1 MYIGNYLY
9 LKTKY
14 LFICKHL
21 RWTKKFFCF
30 FYWIWVHILPR
41 SSSAKLQKWFE
52 KDGQK
57 QINCKDMKTTKE
69 LARWDLKTFQV
80 RHSHSHDIMIINVII
95 TKVFVVIV
103 ITHIYLNIFFFYRE
117 LGLLRQRRNAGNDR
131 FSKKRPRSNC
141 KKYPSCY
148 VIIQPMFCKHDK
160 FYL

>member
-69 LARWDLKTFQV
+69 LARWDLETFQV
-80 RHSHSHDIMIINVII
+80 RHSHSHDIMIINVINKSI
-95 TKVFVVIV
+95 CCYCYYT
-103 ITHIYLNIFFFYRE
+103 YLSQYFFFLQRTWAVKTKE
-117 LGLLRQRRNAGNDR
+117 KRRQWS
-131 FSKKRPRSNC
+131 FLEKET
-141 KKYPSCY
+141 
-148 VIIQPMFCKHDK
+148 
-160 FYL
+160 

>member
-1 MYIGNYLY
+1 MQTFTLN
-9 LKTKY
+9 
-14 LFICKHL
+14 
-21 RWTKKFFCF
+21 KKKIVLLNLGTHFTPF
-30 FYWIWVHILPR
+30 
-41 SSSAKLQKWFE
+41 LQRQTSKMFWE
-52 KDGQK
+52 ECLDGQK

-69 LARWDLKTFQV
+69 LARWDLETFQV

-148 VIIQPMFCKHDK
+148 CYYYSQCFVNVINFIFSLIHAYY
-160 FYL
+160 F

>member
-21 RWTKKFFCF
+21 RWTKKNL

-69 LARWDLKTFQV
+69 LARWDLETFQV
-80 RHSHSHDIMIINVII
+80 RHSHSHDIMIINVINKSI
-95 TKVFVVIV
+95 CCYCYYT
-103 ITHIYLNIFFFYRE
+103 YLSQYLFIFFYRE

>member
-103 ITHIYLNIFFFYRE
+103 ITHIYLNIFFFLQRTWAVKTKE
-117 LGLLRQRRNAGNDR
+117 KRRQWS
-131 FSKKRPRSNC
+131 FLEKET
-141 KKYPSCY
+141 
-148 VIIQPMFCKHDK
+148 
-160 FYL
+160 

>member
-1 MYIGNYLY
+1 MQTFTLN
-9 LKTKY
+9 K
-14 LFICKHL
+14 
-21 RWTKKFFCF
+21 KKFLFLLNLGTHF
-30 FYWIWVHILPR
+30 TPILQR
-41 SSSAKLQKWFE
+41 QTSKWFE

-80 RHSHSHDIMIINVII
+80 RHSHSHDIMIINVINKSI
-95 TKVFVVIV
+95 CCYCYYT
-103 ITHIYLNIFFFYRE
+103 YLSQFFFFFYRE